1 MNYLSYI
8 VPPLVGALIGYITN
22 WIAVKMLFRP
32 LKPIYIGKVKL
43 PFTPGIIPK
52 NKQRLAKS
60 IAISIN
66 DNLLTT
72 SDLSDKLLSD
82 EVKTTIKTKVIN
94 FTKLETSLKDNFSTI
109 VGTEKYTKLN
119 DALVNKLTEVIYN
132 SVAEANL
139 GKIVSEQV
147 ALAAK
152 EKLQGSLLGMFGAG
166 SIISS
171 VGAIAES
178 KTNAYIEENGIFMI
192 HEIIDK
198 KSNELGNT
206 AICDICSNID
216 IDLPQFILSIYEK
229 IISQNIGI
237 VIQKINIQKII
248 EDKINDM
255 DMLELEKLI
264 LSIMKK
270 ELNALVALGALIGF
284 VLGFVNILF

>member
-32 LKPIYIGKVKL
+32 LKPIYIGKFKV

-60 IAISIN
+60 IAVSIN
-66 DNLLTT
+66 NNLLTA

-82 EVKTTIKTKVIN
+82 EIKTTLRTKIHD
-94 FTKLETSLKDNFSTI
+94 FTKSDTSLKDNLGTVI
-109 VGTEKYTKLN
+109 GTEKYMKLN
-119 DALVNKLTEVIYN
+119 NTIVNKLTETVYN
-132 SVAEANL
+132 SVVQANL

-147 ALAAK
+147 SLAAK
-152 EKLQGSLLGMFGAG
+152 EKLQGSLFGIFGAG
-166 SIISS
+166 SIVSS
-171 VGAIAES
+171 VGAMAES
-178 KTNAYIEENGIFMI
+178 KTNAYIEENGIFLI

-206 AICDICSNID
+206 TIHDLCDS
-216 IDLPQFILSIYEK
+216 IDLDLTQIILDFYEK
-229 IISQNIGI
+229 IISKNIGI
-237 VIQKINIQKII
+237 FIQKINIQEII
-248 EDKINDM
+248 ESKINDM
-255 DMLELEKLI
+255 DILELEKLI

-270 ELNALVALGALIGF
+270 ELNALVSLGALIGF
-284 VLGFVNILF
+284 VLGLVNIFF

>member
-32 LKPIYIGKVKL
+32 LKPIFIGKVKL

-60 IAISIN
+60 IASSIN
-66 DNLLTT
+66 DNLLTA

-82 EVKTTIKTKVIN
+82 EVKTVIKAKVLN

-119 DALVNKLTEVIYN
+119 DAIVNKLTEVIYN
-132 SVAEANL
+132 SVVEANL

-171 VGAIAES
+171 VGTMAES

-206 AICDICSNID
+206 AICDLCSNID

-229 IISQNIGI
+229 IVSQNIGI

>member
-32 LKPIYIGKVKL
+32 LKPIYIGNFKL

-60 IAISIN
+60 IAVSIN
-66 DNLLTT
+66 DNLLTA

-82 EVKTTIKTKVIN
+82 EVKTTIKTKILN
-94 FTKLETSLKDNFSTI
+94 FTKLEASLKDNFSAI
-109 VGTEKYTKLN
+109 IGPEKYTKLN
-119 DALVNKLTEVIYN
+119 DGIVNKLTEVIYN
-132 SVAEANL
+132 SIVEANL

-152 EKLQGSLLGMFGAG
+152 EKLQGSLFGMFGVG

-171 VGAIAES
+171 VGAMAES
-178 KTNAYIEENGIFMI
+178 KTNAYIEDNGIFMI

-198 KSNELGNT
+198 KSKELENT
-206 AICDICSNID
+206 TICNICNNID
-216 IDLPQFILSIYEK
+216 IDLPQFILDIYEK

-237 VIQKINIQKII
+237 VVQKINIQKII

-284 VLGFVNILF
+284 VLGLVNIFF

>member
-32 LKPIYIGKVKL
+32 LKPIYIGKFKL

-66 DNLLTT
+66 NNLLTT

-82 EVKTTIKTKVIN
+82 EVTTEIKEKVVG
-94 FTKLETSLKDNFSTI
+94 FTMSETTLKENFSNI
-109 VGTEKYTKLN
+109 IGTEKYTKFN
-119 DALVNKLTEVIYN
+119 DTIVNKLTEVIYN
-132 SVAEANL
+132 SVVQANL

-147 ALAAK
+147 SLAAK
-152 EKLQGSLLGMFGAG
+152 EKLQGSLFGIFGAS

-171 VGAIAES
+171 VGSMAES

-192 HEIIDK
+192 HEMIDK
-198 KSNELGNT
+198 KNNELGNT
-206 AICDICSNID
+206 TIRNLCNNINID
-216 IDLPQFILSIYEK
+216 FPQFILDLYKK

-237 VIQKINIQKII
+237 VIKKINIQKII

-255 DMLELEKLI
+255 DMLELERLI

-284 VLGFVNILF
+284 VLGLVNIFF

>member
-32 LKPIYIGKVKL
+32 LKPIYIGKFKL

-82 EVKTTIKTKVIN
+82 EVKTTIKTKVLN

-109 VGTEKYTKLN
+109 IGAEKYTKLN

-171 VGAIAES
+171 VGAMAES

-198 KSNELGNT
+198 KSNELGNM
-206 AICDICSNID
+206 AICNLCSNID